1 MILMHWT
8 AVCAA
13 GISAEAKV
21 DAPAGCSSKGASTAI
36 ADWRLDSS
44 TIDCVAYMLTSNASL
59 LCEKFPEDFHGYAVN
74 RGVALIDT
82 MERRVVLNMAG
93 CRQEP
98 HETAQNIDQLVFG
111 AKSTMKNGLFFFQSP

>member
-1 MILMHWT
+1 MQQASPQKRKLT
-8 AVCAA
+8 PQLVAA
-13 GISAEAKV
+13 
-21 DAPAGCSSKGASTAI
+21 PKG
-36 ADWRLDSS
+36 RLLQSQTGALKDSS